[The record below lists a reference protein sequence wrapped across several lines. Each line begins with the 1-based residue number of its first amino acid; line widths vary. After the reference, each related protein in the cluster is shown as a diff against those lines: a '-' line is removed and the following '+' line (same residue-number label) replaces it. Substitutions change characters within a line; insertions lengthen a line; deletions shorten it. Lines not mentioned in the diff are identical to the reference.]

1 MASINIIGSRFSK
14 ILVTKN
20 YDFKGDVSVDTRLSI
35 TSIQLFKNEK
45 DTIKTDYDFFVSFS
59 DLGKIEISGSV
70 FFSSDQK
77 TIKEIL
83 KNWDQ
88 KKTSS
93 EDILSIT
100 NIIMQKV
107 SIKAFELE
115 EELGLPIHLKLPS
128 LSLKKD

>member
-128 LSLKKD
+128 LSLKKE